1 MIDFKYAAG
10 FVDADGSIQIHAK
23 KFGDKFAI
31 YPVVSISQL
40 PHRSNLL
47 HDTAEFFELTIHRNN
62 RGTDEVRISGKK
74 GQRFL
79 EHIKNH
85 LVLKQ
90 ELANYILG
98 LPKFVEEPELKA
110 IKKII
115 QNLRR
120 NNIPCKHKPSRR
132 WAAGYIDGDGCI
144 SAVVYKN
151 GQLECRLSVSAWVHA
166 QAGLNSLK
174 EQFGGYIVEQK
185 NTANWRVNL
194 SPSKVQEIY
203 EFLGKHLM
211 IKRTQ
216 LELAYDF
223 IGKNKHSRRLG
234 ATDEDLHNFCET
246 LATTKSFNIRNTSYE
261 AIV

>member
-10 FVDADGSIQIHAK
+10 FIDSDGSIQIHAK

-47 HDTAEFFELTIHRNN
+47 HDVATFFELSVHENK
-62 RGTDEVRISGKK
+62 RGLEEIRVSGTK
-74 GQRFL
+74 GRRLL
-79 EHIKNH
+79 EHTCSN
-85 LVLKQ
+85 LVIKQ
-90 ELANYILG
+90 ELARYVLN
-98 LPKFVEEPELKA
+98 LPKFVDEVELKS
-110 IKKII
+110 IKKVI

-120 NNIPCKHKPSRR
+120 NNTPCKSRASRR

-144 SAVVYKN
+144 SASLSKK
-151 GQLECRLSVSAWVHA
+151 GILECRLSVSAWIHA
-166 QAGLNSLK
+166 QAGLVLLK
-174 EQFGGYIVEQK
+174 QQFGGYIAEHG

-211 IKRTQ
+211 VKKTQ
-216 LELAYDF
+216 LQLAYDF
-223 IGKNKHSRRLG
+223 IGKNRHSRRLG
-234 ATDEDLHNFCET
+234 ATDEDLRNFCGT
-246 LATTKSFNIRNTSYE
+246 LATTKSLSIRE
-261 AIV
+261 E

>member
-10 FVDADGSIQIHAK
+10 FIDADGSIQIHAK
-23 KFGDKFAI
+23 KFDDKFAI
-31 YPVVSISQL
+31 YPVVSITQL

-47 HDTAEFFELTIHRNN
+47 HDISEFYSISVHRNA
-62 RGTDEVRISGKK
+62 RGTDEVRVSGKK
-74 GQRFL
+74 GANLL
-79 EHIKNH
+79 EHIAKH
-85 LVLKQ
+85 LVIKQ
-90 ELANYILG
+90 ELAKYVLS
-98 LPKFVEEPELKA
+98 LPKFVDEVELKA
-110 IKKII
+110 IKSVIK
-115 QNLRR
+115 NLRR
-120 NNIPCKHKPSRR
+120 NNSPCKHRASRR

-144 SAVVYKN
+144 SASMTRR
-151 GQLECRLSVSAWVHA
+151 GAMECRLSVSSWIHA
-166 QAGLNSLK
+166 QAGIVLLK
-174 EQFGGYIVEQK
+174 EHFGGYIVETA

-194 SPSKVQEIY
+194 NPSKVQELY

-234 ATDEDLHNFCET
+234 ATEEDLRSFCET
-246 LATTKSFNIRNTSYE
+246 LATTKSISIRKDD

>member
-10 FVDADGSIQIHAK
+10 FIDADGSIQIHAK
-23 KFGDKFAI
+23 KFEDKFAI

-47 HDTAEFFELTIHRNN
+47 HDISEFYSLTVHRNE
-62 RGTDEVRISGKK
+62 RGTDEIRVSGKK
-74 GQRFL
+74 GTNLL
-79 EHIKNH
+79 EHTAKHMVIKQD
-85 LVLKQ
+85 LAKYVLS
-90 ELANYILG
+90 
-98 LPKFVEEPELKA
+98 LPKFVNEPELKA
-110 IKKII
+110 IKSVIK
-115 QNLRR
+115 NLRR
-120 NNIPCKHKPSRR
+120 NNTPCKHRASRR
-132 WAAGYIDGDGCI
+132 WAAGYVDGDGCI
-144 SAVVYKN
+144 SASITKR
-151 GQLECRLSVSAWVHA
+151 GTLECRLSVSAWVHA
-166 QAGLNSLK
+166 QAGLHLMK
-174 EQFGGYIVEQK
+174 ETFGGTIVESH

-203 EFLGKHLM
+203 EFMGKHLM

-234 ATDEDLHNFCET
+234 ATDEDLRNFCET
-246 LATTKSFNIRNTSYE
+246 LATTKSVSIRKDD